1 MAKYNLPVEGMTC
14 ASCVARVEKIVGK
27 FDGVKDVAV
36 NFASGK
42 LAFETDNDDVNL
54 EKIANA
60 VDEYGYKLKIQ
71 KSEVRNKKL
80 QYTGPAEGDTITTEH
95 NHEEKDTHY
104 EQLKNDFI
112 VALTFTLP
120 VFIISMFMDYTW
132 FSELWF
138 LNSPQTQK
146 LLLILTTPVMFISG
160 KRFFIIGW
168 NNIKHF
174 TAEMNTLVA
183 IGTAAAYGYSVITTL
198 FPESVTDTGITPH
211 VYFETAGVII
221 TLILMGRLLEHR
233 AKRKTS
239 GAIKELMGLRPKT
252 ARVLQNGKE
261 IEISIDEL
269 RIDQIVIVRPG
280 EKIPADGIIESGSS
294 NVDESMITGES
305 IPVNKSEND
314 TVIGGTINKTG
325 SFNYRITALNEK
337 SMLGQIIQMV
347 EDAQGSKAP
356 IQQLA
361 DKVSSIFTPAVIGA
375 ALITFIGWMIV
386 APELGFSN
394 ALVHF
399 VAVLIVACP
408 CALGLA
414 TPTAIMV
421 GTGLGAKQGI
431 LVKNGESL
439 EIANKVTRVIFD
451 KTGTITEGK
460 PAVTDVVHNGFE
472 VLELIRL
479 AAAVES
485 KSEHPLAN
493 AIVELA
499 TSKNLELPETES
511 FNSVTGQGITAIVN
525 GDAIVIGNKK
535 IMSKYSVN
543 IEPLINS
550 YKRLSNTGKTVVFVA
565 SNGVQ
570 IGLLAIADP
579 IKKSSADA
587 IKRLSDRG
595 INVTML
601 TGDNK
606 PTTEAIANQA
616 GIQDFVAEVMPDDK
630 ARVVKEYQDKGEI
643 VAMVGD
649 GINDAPALAQA
660 DIGIAIGTGTD
671 VAIETAGITLV
682 KGNLNGVDKA
692 IALSHKTI
700 RTIKQNLFWAFI
712 YNTIGIP
719 LAAVGLLS
727 PMIAALAMSFS
738 SVSVVS
744 NSLRLKRT
752 KV

>member
-36 NFASGK
+36 NFASEK
-42 LAFETDNDDVNL
+42 LSFETENDKVDLNEIV
-54 EKIANA
+54 KA
-60 VDEYGYKLKIQ
+60 VDEYGYKIRVQ
-71 KSEVRNKKL
+71 KSEDRNQK
-80 QYTGPAEGDTITTEH
+80 TGKELKSETGSFVES
-95 NHEEKDTHY
+95 EKDEHY
-104 EQLKNDFI
+104 NTLKNDFL
-112 VALTFTLP
+112 VALLFTLP
-120 VFIISMFMDYTW
+120 VFVISMLMDFAW
-132 FSELWF
+132 FNNSWF
-138 LNSPQTQK
+138 LNTPQTQK

-160 KRFFIIGW
+160 KRFFVIAW
-168 NNIKHF
+168 NNVKHF
-174 TAEMNTLVA
+174 SAEMNTLVA
-183 IGTAAAYGYSVITTL
+183 IGTAAAYGYSVLTTL
-198 FPESVTDTGITPH
+198 YPEVVTTVGITPH

-252 ARVLQNGKE
+252 ARILQDGKE
-261 IEISIDEL
+261 IEVNLEDL
-269 RIDQIVIVRPG
+269 QLNQVVVVRPG
-280 EKIPADGIIESGSS
+280 EKIAADGIIESGSS
-294 NVDESMITGES
+294 SVDESMLTGES
-305 IPVNKSEND
+305 LPVSKSVD
-314 TVIGGTINKTG
+314 DKVIGGTINKTG
-325 SFNYRITALNEK
+325 SFNFRITAINEE
-337 SMLGQIIQMV
+337 SMLGQIIRMV
-347 EDAQGSKAP
+347 EEAQGSKAP
-356 IQQLA
+356 IQKLA
-361 DKVSSIFTPAVIGA
+361 DKVSGIFTPSVIAVS
-375 ALITFIGWMIV
+375 LLTFTGWMIF

-421 GTGLGAKQGI
+421 GTGLGAKRGI

-439 EIANKVTRVIFD
+439 EIANKITRVLFD

-460 PAVTDVVHNGFE
+460 PTVTDIVTHDFNE
-472 VLELIRL
+472 NELIKF
-479 AAAVES
+479 AAAVEN

-493 AIVELA
+493 AVVEYAKL
-499 TSKNLELPETES
+499 KNIELPDAES
-511 FNSVTGQGITAIVN
+511 FNSLTGQGISGVVTGEAV
-525 GDAIVIGNKK
+525 VIGNSK
-535 IMSKYSVN
+535 IMSEYSVKTDSLDN
-543 IEPLINS
+543 EYS
-550 YKRLSNTGKTVVFVA
+550 RLSAEGKTVVFA
-565 SNGVQ
+565 ACNGKL

-579 IKKSSADA
+579 IKESSADA
-587 IKRLSDRG
+587 INKLNARG
-595 INVTML
+595 IKVTML

-606 PTTEAIANQA
+606 QTAESIADQA
-616 GIQDFVAEVMPDDK
+616 GIKEFVAEVMPDDK
-630 ARVVKEYQDKGEI
+630 AKIVKEYQQKGEV

-682 KGNLNGVDKA
+682 KGDLAGVEKA

-719 LAAVGLLS
+719 LAALGLLS

-738 SVSVVS
+738 SVSVVT
-744 NSLRLKRT
+744 NSLRLKGT
-752 KV
+752 NV

>member
-27 FDGVKDVAV
+27 FEGVKNVAV
-36 NFASGK
+36 NFASEK
-42 LAFETDNDDVNL
+42 LAFETENDEVSP
-54 EKIANA
+54 EEIAKA
-60 VDEYGYKLKIQ
+60 VDEYGYKIDLNELENGSKGLNTESSQ
-71 KSEVRNKKL
+71 SADHRVDSKKD
-80 QYTGPAEGDTITTEH
+80 E
-95 NHEEKDTHY
+95 HY
-104 EQLKNDFI
+104 EILKKDFL
-112 VALTFTLP
+112 VAVIFTLP
-120 VFIISMFMDYTW
+120 VFLISMLMDFTW

-138 LNSPQTQK
+138 LNTPQTQK
-146 LLLILTTPVMFISG
+146 LLLILITPVMFISG
-160 KRFFIIGW
+160 KRFFVIGW
-168 NNIKHF
+168 NNVKHF

-183 IGTAAAYGYSVITTL
+183 IGTAAAYGYSVVTTL
-198 FPESVTDTGITPH
+198 FPEAVTSAGVTPH

-252 ARVLQNGKE
+252 ARVLQDGKE

-269 RIDQIVIVRPG
+269 RLHQIVVARPG
-280 EKIPADGIIESGSS
+280 EKIPADGVIESGSS
-294 NVDESMITGES
+294 SVDESMITGES
-305 IPVNKSEND
+305 IPVDKSEKDN
-314 TVIGGTINKTG
+314 VIGGTINKTG
-325 SFNYRITALNEK
+325 SFNFRITALNEK

-356 IQQLA
+356 IQQLG

-421 GTGLGAKQGI
+421 GTGLGARHGI

-460 PAVTDVVHNGFE
+460 PAVTDVVLNLFDKS
-472 VLELIRL
+472 ELIKL

-493 AIVELA
+493 AIVEYA
-499 TSKNLELPETES
+499 KSGTIDFPEAES
-511 FNSVTGQGITAIVN
+511 FNSATGQGITAIVN
-525 GDAIVIGNKK
+525 GDAVVLGNKK
-535 IMSKYSVN
+535 IMSEYSIN
-543 IEPLINS
+543 TEPLINN
-550 YKRLSNTGKTVVFVA
+550 YKRLSNHGKTVVFVA
-565 SNGVQ
+565 SNGAL
-570 IGLLAIADP
+570 IGLIAVADT
-579 IKKSSADA
+579 IKKDSADA

-595 INVTML
+595 IIVTML

-606 PTTEAIANQA
+606 QTAEAIASQA
-616 GIQDFVAEVMPDDK
+616 GISDFVSEVMPEDK
-630 ARVVKEYQDKGEI
+630 ARIVKEYQDKGEI

-649 GINDAPALAQA
+649 GINDAPR
-660 DIGIAIGTGTD
+660 
-671 VAIETAGITLV
+671 
-682 KGNLNGVDKA
+682 
-692 IALSHKTI
+692 H
-700 RTIKQNLFWAFI
+700 
-712 YNTIGIP
+712 
-719 LAAVGLLS
+719 LLRR
-727 PMIAALAMSFS
+727 ILE
-738 SVSVVS
+738 
-744 NSLRLKRT
+744 
-752 KV
+752 